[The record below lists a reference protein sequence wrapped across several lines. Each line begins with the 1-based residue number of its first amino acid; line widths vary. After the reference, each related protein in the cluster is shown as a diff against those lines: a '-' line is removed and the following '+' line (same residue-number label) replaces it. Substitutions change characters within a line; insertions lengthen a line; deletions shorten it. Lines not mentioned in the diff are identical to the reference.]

1 MILRGVELN
10 GGLRDYYLALLQKEE
25 NEAEYLK
32 VFINAQSQFGK
43 PEEINKHLAR
53 LRYLLGMEAGDY
65 KPKKDEWMN
74 NPSQVDKY
82 MKLLKN
88 MKVSIGIVEE

>member
-1 MILRGVELN
+1 
-10 GGLRDYYLALLQKEE
+10 
-25 NEAEYLK
+25 
-32 VFINAQSQFGK
+32 
-43 PEEINKHLAR
+43 
-53 LRYLLGMEAGDY
+53 
-65 KPKKDEWMN
+65 KKDEWMN

>member
-1 MILRGVELN
+1 MILKSVELN

-32 VFINAQSQFGK
+32 VFIHAQSQFGK
-43 PEEINKHLAR
+43 PEEINKQLAR
-53 LRYLLGMEAGDY
+53 LRYLLGMEAGDS
-65 KPKKDEWMN
+65 KKKDDWMN

-88 MKVSIGIVEE
+88 MKVSMGKVEE